1 MDGLD
6 DAFILSHDRYP
17 YLDHLPVVLRP
28 EPLGV
33 IHPDLLSVFQV
44 AGPDLTHPRVVAPG
58 YLVDP
63 MEEFGLLSLGEA
75 IKGLL
80 YGKL

>member
-1 MDGLD
+1 MD
-6 DAFILSHDRYP
+6 DAFVLSHDRYV
-17 YLDHLPVVLRP
+17 YLDDLPVVLCP

-33 IHPDLLSVFQV
+33 IDPDLLSVFQV
-44 AGPDLTHPRVVAPG
+44 AGLDLAHPRVVAPG
-58 YLVDP
+58 YLIDP
-63 MEEFGLLSLGEA
+63 MEEFGLLPLGEA